1 MALKINRLSVK
12 TVESTKLAPGLYA
25 DGGNLL
31 LQVTPTGSRSWI
43 FRFKRHGKVRDMGL
57 GGFPAVSLA
66 TARNLAQDAR
76 EAVVA
81 GKDPIGLR
89 DAQRALER
97 IAKANGKTFR
107 GAAGEYLAAH
117 APSWRNEKHRHQWR
131 QTLDDYAHPV
141 IGDLAVADIGVA
153 DVRRVLD
160 AIWTAKP
167 ETASRLRGRI
177 EAIINAARADDDSR
191 WSNPAR
197 WERHKHTFAKRSKIA
212 PTQHHPALA
221 WKELPALMG
230 KLGASDSITAAALE
244 FVVLTAARSGEVRG
258 ATWDEIDLD
267 AKLWTIP
274 GERMKGGKPHVVP
287 LSKRAVAILEA
298 MAAIRLNDYVFPGER
313 RGQPLHDRTL
323 RMFLSELQQGDC
335 TVHGMRSTFKTWC
348 TETTPFPDFL
358 SEMALAH
365 VSGNRVRDAYARGQ
379 LLKKRF
385 ELMEAWAKHCEGP
398 GKAQPRRSRPRQHAE
413 KLAKPRI
420 RRILPIRAPIPQS
433 ADQ

>member
-1 MALKINRLSVK
+1 MALKINRLSAK
-12 TVESTKLAPGLYA
+12 TVESTKLAAGLYA

-57 GGFPAVSLA
+57 GGFPAVGLA

-76 EAVVA
+76 EAVAA
-81 GKDPIGLR
+81 GKDPIGER
-89 DAQRALER
+89 DARRALER
-97 IAKANGKTFR
+97 VARANGKTFR
-107 GAAGEYLAAH
+107 AAAEEYLAAH
-117 APSWRNEKHRHQWR
+117 ASSWRNEKHRHQWR

-160 AIWTAKP
+160 AIWSAKP

-197 WERHKHTFAKRSKIA
+197 WERHKHTLPKRSKIA

-221 WKELPALMG
+221 WKELPALMA
-230 KLGASDSITAAALE
+230 KLRGLTSITAAALE
-244 FVVLTAARSGEVRG
+244 FVVLTAGRSGEIRG
-258 ATWDEIDLD
+258 ATWGEIDL
-267 AKLWTIP
+267 AERLWTIP
-274 GERMKGGKPHVVP
+274 GERMKGNKPHVVP

-323 RMFLSELQQGDC
+323 RMFLSELQGDC
-335 TVHGMRSTFKTWC
+335 TPHGMRSTFKTWA
-348 TETTPFPDFL
+348 TEATSFPDFL

-365 VSGNRVRDAYARGQ
+365 VSGNKVRDAYARGEL
-379 LLKKRF
+379 LLKRR
-385 ELMEAWAKHCEGP
+385 ELMEAWAKHCGDTS
-398 GKAQPRRSRPRQHAE
+398 KARARRSRPRQHAE
-413 KLAKPRI
+413 KVAKPRI
-420 RRILPIRAPIPQS
+420 RRILPIRAPIPQDV
-433 ADQ
+433 AH